1 MPPCEARDV
10 MLRPGRTLLWV
21 VALLASVLA
30 WLPLASAPTVDAP
43 PVLTEGPPPA
53 LIVSPAVANVPD
65 TIEGLEAQ
73 IAEVLRREGVPG
85 VGLAL
90 VDADGVTWA
99 GGVGVA
105 DDASGRPVDEHTV
118 FRVASIT
125 KSIVGL
131 GVMRLHEQGALDL
144 DQPLHEALPELPLDN
159 RWSEQSPVTLA
170 HALEHTAGFD
180 DMHFNE
186 YFTENEATTPAE
198 ALAINPRSRVVRW
211 RPGSRMSY
219 SNVGYSVAALAIERA
234 TGTRFDAWLRD
245 QVLRPIGMGDAAF
258 ARTPAL
264 RERLATGYVQ
274 PGTPAAFRPISHR
287 AAGALLATPRQLG
300 QLVHF
305 WLTRGQDYPQ
315 VVSAAGFDRIETMG
329 TGWIGPTDAS
339 YGLGNYGDVAHP
351 VLGRGHDGGL
361 PGFLSCYRYFPELS
375 VGYVML
381 LNATHSPRAY
391 IEIRSLLFRYITR
404 DRTLP
409 PPPRIAPDPERQR
422 HAGFYGFANPRHSL
436 LGFVERA
443 LLGWNATV
451 HARGLSLEDLMGQ
464 GAQIVPAGDG
474 AYKLAGQGGSSIRFG
489 RDADGER
496 VMVAGG
502 AYAEEGS
509 WMLALWR
516 VRLLTAASLLLQ
528 IAPLWCVGWIA
539 STVARR
545 RRWTEV
551 GVVVWP
557 AVAGL
562 CFAAMPMLLQ
572 AAAARDALG
581 IVDPTTVALCAATIA
596 FALSSVAGLW
606 AALRA
611 STAVGR
617 TPMWSRVVPSLAST
631 AAVGMTVWFG
641 ANGIIGLRLWA
652 W

>member
-1 MPPCEARDV
+1 MPACEARDV
-10 MLRPGRTLLWV
+10 MARPRRTLLLV
-21 VALLASVLA
+21 VFLLASVLA
-30 WLPLASAPTVDAP
+30 WLPLTSAPSVDAP
-43 PVLTEGPPPA
+43 KVLAEGPPPA
-53 LIVSPAVANVPD
+53 LLASPAAALHTPD
-65 TIEGLEAQ
+65 TIEELKTQ
-73 IAEVLRREGVPG
+73 IAAVLRREGVPG
-85 VGLAL
+85 VGLAI

-105 DDASGRPVDEHTV
+105 DLVSGRAVDEHTV

-131 GVMRLHEQGALDL
+131 GAMRLHEQGALDL
-144 DQPLHEALPELPLDN
+144 DQPLREALPELPLDN
-159 RWSEQSPVTLA
+159 EWSQQAPVTLA

-186 YFTENEATTPAE
+186 YFTQNEAITPAQ
-198 ALAINPRSRVVRW
+198 ALAINPRSRLVRW
-211 RPGSRMSY
+211 RPGSRMAY

-234 TGTRFDAWLRD
+234 TGTRFDAWLREH
-245 QVLRPIGMGDAAF
+245 VLRPIGMGDAEF

-264 RERLATGYVQ
+264 RERLATGHVQ
-274 PGTPAAFRPISHR
+274 PGTPVAFRPISHR

-305 WLTRGQDYPQ
+305 WLTRGKDVPQ

-329 TGWIGPTDAS
+329 TGSIRPTDAS

-351 VLGRGHDGGL
+351 SLGRGHDGGL

-375 VGYVML
+375 AGYVML

-391 IEIRSLLFRYITR
+391 SEIRSLLFRYITR
-404 DRTLP
+404 DRRLP
-409 PPPRIAPDPERQR
+409 SPPRIEPDPKRER
-422 HAGFYGFANPRHSL
+422 HAGFYRFASPRHSL
-436 LGFVERA
+436 FGFVERA
-443 LLGWNATV
+443 LLGWNAT
-451 HARGLSLEDLMGQ
+451 ANPRGLHLDGLMGQ

-496 VMVAGG
+496 VMVASWS
-502 AYAEEGS
+502 YAEEGS
-509 WMLALWR
+509 RMLALWR
-516 VRLLTAASLLLQ
+516 VRVLGAASLLLQ
-528 IAPLWCVGWIA
+528 LAPLWCVGWVVW
-539 STVARR
+539 TVVRR
-545 RRWTEV
+545 RRWIEA

-557 AVAGL
+557 AVAGV
-562 CFAAMPMLLQ
+562 CFVGMPMLFQ

-581 IVDPTTVALCAATIA
+581 IVDPATVALFVATLV

-611 STAVGR
+611 GAVGR
-617 TPMWSRVVPSLAST
+617 TAMWSRVVPSLAST
-631 AAVGMTVWFG
+631 AAVGMTVWLG
-641 ANGIIGLRLWA
+641 AHGIIGLRLWA